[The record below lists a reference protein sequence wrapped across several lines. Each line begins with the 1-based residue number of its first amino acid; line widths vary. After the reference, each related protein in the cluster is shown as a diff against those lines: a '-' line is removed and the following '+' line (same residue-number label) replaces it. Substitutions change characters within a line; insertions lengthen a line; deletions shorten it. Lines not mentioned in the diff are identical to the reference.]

1 MEYVRLGQTGLIVS
15 RLGLGTMTFGWQA
28 GVAEVELMT
37 AVALD
42 HGITFFDTANVY
54 GGEAGN
60 SETMLGAALR
70 ARRDDVVIATKLGRP
85 VRTGPHGGGA
95 SRIHIRWSV
104 QQSLRRLGTTHI
116 DMLSIHEFDPVT
128 PLEESLRALDDLVRA
143 GDVRYIGLSNFAAYQ
158 AAMACGIADR
168 FGLSRPA
175 CLQFRY
181 NLVAREAEVEMLPAV
196 RALGIG
202 GIAYNPLAGGL
213 LTSVPPDERPATAR
227 LATNKRYQA
236 LYLNERSLAFRGR
249 LESLCIKLEQPLET
263 VALCWLLARTGIDAC
278 LIGASS
284 GMQLQALLAQ
294 PITPLSPECRR
305 QVEAL

>member
-1 MEYVRLGQTGLIVS
+1 
-15 RLGLGTMTFGWQA
+15 
-28 GVAEVELMT
+28 
-37 AVALD
+37 
-42 HGITFFDTANVY
+42 
-54 GGEAGN
+54 
-60 SETMLGAALR
+60 
-70 ARRDDVVIATKLGRP
+70 
-85 VRTGPHGGGA
+85 
-95 SRIHIRWSV
+95 
-104 QQSLRRLGTTHI
+104 
-116 DMLSIHEFDPVT
+116 
-128 PLEESLRALDDLVRA
+128 
-143 GDVRYIGLSNFAAYQ
+143 
-158 AAMACGIADR
+158 
-168 FGLSRPA
+168 
-175 CLQFRY
+175 
-181 NLVAREAEVEMLPAV
+181 MLPAV